1 MSIDWFRDL
10 VISIFGVVA
19 TGVSIF
25 IAVLAYS
32 LYRRIKPVLKSL
44 KKSAK
49 TIQTLSSY
57 TENEV
62 VKPLIQMATVIQ
74 GVRQGINA
82 VSKIFQKKKG
92 GKDD

>member
-82 VSKIFQKKKG
+82 VGKIFQKKKG

>member
-10 VISIFGVVA
+10 VIIIFAVVA

-25 IAVLAYS
+25 ITVLVYS
-32 LYRRIKPVLKSL
+32 IYRRIKPTLKSL

-49 TIQTLSSY
+49 AIETLSSY
-57 TENEV
+57 AENEV
-62 VKPLIQMATVIQ
+62 VKPLVQVAAVIQ

-82 VSKIFQKKKG
+82 VNKIFQKKKG

>member
-10 VISIFGVVA
+10 IISIFGIVA
-19 TGVSIF
+19 TVVSIF

-32 LYRRIKPVLKSL
+32 LYRRIKPILRSL
-44 KKSAK
+44 KKSAR

-62 VKPLIQMATVIQ
+62 VKPLIMVGAVIQ
-74 GVRQGINA
+74 EVRQGINA
-82 VSKIFQKKKG
+82 VSKIFEKRKEG
-92 GKDD
+92 END